1 MEITGGGGVV
11 AAFTY
16 RVKNVLKN
24 VLVKTDMIGM
34 FKRVEVI
41 IDKDRNDKR
50 LTLGEL
56 YKLIDED
63 LPAIFV
69 YNHFDAFEHVN
80 HVRFKQ
86 NVCISIRER
95 CDDASTTSSLQA
107 DNVFDDGRF
116 FAVFRLRVDTFEIL
130 RIIS

>member
-1 MEITGGGGVV
+1 MERTGGGGVV

-24 VLVKTDMIGM
+24 VLVKTDMIVM
-34 FKRVEVI
+34 FKRVEVS

-63 LPAIFV
+63 QPTERL
-69 YNHFDAFEHVN
+69 H
-80 HVRFKQ
+80 R
-86 NVCISIRER
+86 SI
-95 CDDASTTSSLQA
+95 
-107 DNVFDDGRF
+107 
-116 FAVFRLRVDTFEIL
+116 
-130 RIIS
+130 